1 MKDVRNST
9 RVHTHNIIMEKIMST
24 RIGITLEDEI
34 YNKYKE
40 ILFKEKKTIQ
50 NDLTEFIVQKIQKT
64 EKQFDTQNNE
74 Q

>member
-40 ILFKEKKTIQ
+40 ILFKEKKNNTKRSDRIYCAEDTKNRKTI
-50 NDLTEFIVQKIQKT
+50 
-64 EKQFDTQNNE
+64 
-74 Q
+74 